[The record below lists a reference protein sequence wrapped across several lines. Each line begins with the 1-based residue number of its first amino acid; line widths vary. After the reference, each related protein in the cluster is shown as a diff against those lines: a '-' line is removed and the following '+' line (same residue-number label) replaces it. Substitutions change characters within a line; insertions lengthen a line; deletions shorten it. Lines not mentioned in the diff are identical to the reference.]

1 MVINQMFCEF
11 MEKFRR
17 LVLIALGRFYEEREE
32 NRIFFS
38 KLFVSERFTNIHT
51 TFEVPMISVR
61 VLETETVG
69 KTLGYSISQTTLKK

>member
-1 MVINQMFCEF
+1 MVINQMLCEF

-32 NRIFFS
+32 NRIF
-38 KLFVSERFTNIHT
+38 LFVKDSQNIHT
-51 TFEVPMISVR
+51 TFEVPIISVR
-61 VLETETVG
+61 VSETETEG